1 MPRFRQSATEN
12 MDNDYTSNNN
22 GITSLESSDNNYGSI
37 HPRKQVVK
45 MKRQQPSMRVALD
58 KALQS
63 TQFEGLKILTRE
75 TILKAFQY
83 MDGRGNKKRNSV
95 DDSSSLVVPS
105 LKL

>member
-1 MPRFRQSATEN
+1 
-12 MDNDYTSNNN
+12 
-22 GITSLESSDNNYGSI
+22 
-37 HPRKQVVK
+37 
-45 MKRQQPSMRVALD
+45 MRVALD